1 MLTGKEVDLDCRA
14 KMATSVGGAEIA
26 SIINRNNENIF
37 DYDDLLTEWF
47 GARDDTD
54 SDEPSSD
61 NDSDDG
67 KLLF

>member
-1 MLTGKEVDLDCRA
+1 MLIDKEVRLPGQDGDFCWRCRDC
-14 KMATSVGGAEIA
+14 IYYN
-26 SIINRNNENIF
+26 IRNNENIF